1 MAKKIVTVYIE
12 QDTLNEL
19 ETIATKTKRSKSWVI
34 NEMLELMI
42 KEWKRCDYGDTTE
55 IH

>member
-42 KEWKRCDYGDTTE
+42 KEWKRCNYGSIEE